1 MSNDSNNRSSL
12 DSFSSSRSPMERKN
26 CLKRVLR
33 QTLSLQLENDC
44 TINKLDE
51 AVNEADNVTNE
62 TSLQEKISN
71 QQEVLIDSQMMTTSA
86 KVLKTCTGTLT
97 KKMRDYNYADFTQR
111 LVRHL
116 GEGSEESSQPNPNW
130 SLLETR
136 VMKMFRKI
144 ANYDTILGL
153 FVLRT
158 DQNYSF
164 LTMFSQKCVSS
175 EPHFKSVFKISLWLY
190 EFIFISGT
198 LEPLEKKVIVRKK
211 PEPRLA
217 KQAPMV
223 VPDKVVPQAKA
234 KDEDSVERTVR
245 KIRKLIASRCK
256 ETRQPLD
263 FFRLILHPQDFG
275 RTVRNLLYISFLV
288 KDGVVKLKKDNNG
301 DLVVQPCRRE
311 NSQRSSPD
319 EERDRTSIQNVISL
333 NIKQWTILKEAYR
346 LEEPM
351 IDFDEEK

>member
-144 ANYDTILGL
+144 ANYDTIL
-153 FVLRT
+153 
-158 DQNYSF
+158 
-164 LTMFSQKCVSS
+164 
-175 EPHFKSVFKISLWLY
+175 
-190 EFIFISGT
+190 GT